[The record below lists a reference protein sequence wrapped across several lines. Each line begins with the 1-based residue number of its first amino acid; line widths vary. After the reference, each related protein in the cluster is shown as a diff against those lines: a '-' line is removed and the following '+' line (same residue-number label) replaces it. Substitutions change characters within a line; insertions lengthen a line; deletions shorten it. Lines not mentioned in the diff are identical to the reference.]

1 MHRPVSQDY
10 IQLTARKDGSVQSK
24 GLVVVLLLRD
34 LCEHLEA
41 LLDKVLLDDSQDL
54 VLLKGLPGDVQRQIL

>member
-1 MHRPVSQDY
+1 MHRPAPQDCAF
-10 IQLTARKDGSVQSK
+10 TARKDGSVQSK

-41 LLDKVLLDDSQDL
+41 LLHKVLLNHSQDL
-54 VLLKGLPGDVQRQIL
+54 VLLKGLTGDVQRQIL